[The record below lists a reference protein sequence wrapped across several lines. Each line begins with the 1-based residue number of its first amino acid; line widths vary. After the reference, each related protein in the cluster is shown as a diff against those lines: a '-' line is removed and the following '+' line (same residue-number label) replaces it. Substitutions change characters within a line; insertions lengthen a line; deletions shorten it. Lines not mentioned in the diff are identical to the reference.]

1 MDQALRDK
9 LIASVG
15 GGGAHVAPVVAL
27 EQLTAAQARRRP
39 SKKLATVWDELA
51 HMVFWQELTL
61 EIVRGGHPQTP
72 EHAAGGWPGIPTGRG
87 ATKAWGAL
95 RGRFL
100 AGVAELEEA
109 ARTRD
114 LEGRVGGDAK
124 STLGELLLMIANHNS
139 YHLGQIVSLRR
150 LINAWPP
157 PSGGATW

>member
-9 LIASVG
+9 FIASVG
-15 GGGAHVAPVVAL
+15 GGGAHVAAAVAL
-27 EQLTAAQARRRP
+27 EELTATQARRRP

-61 EIVRGGHPQTP
+61 DIVRGGQPHSP
-72 EHAAGGWPGIPTGRG
+72 EHAADGWPSIPTGRG
-87 ATKAWGAL
+87 ATKAWREL
-95 RGRFL
+95 RDRFL
-100 AGVAELEEA
+100 AGVGELEEA

-114 LEGRVGGDAK
+114 LEARVGGDAK

-150 LINAWPP
+150 LIDAWPP